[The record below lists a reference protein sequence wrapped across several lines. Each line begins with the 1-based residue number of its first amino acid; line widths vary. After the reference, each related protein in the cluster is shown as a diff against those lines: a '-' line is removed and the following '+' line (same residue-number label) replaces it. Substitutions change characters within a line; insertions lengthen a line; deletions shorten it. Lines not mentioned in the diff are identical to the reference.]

1 MTFSS
6 HAITEKHHT
15 DLVVDDLVRPNAVKL
30 IAEQWLRKET
40 EREGSLESRLIGYRY
55 LSVNT
60 QGKQCDTKELA

>member
-6 HAITEKHHT
+6 HAITEKHNA
-15 DLVVDDLVRPNAVKL
+15 DFVVDDLVRPNAVKL

-40 EREGSLESRLIGYRY
+40 EREGSLESRLMRYRY

-60 QGKQCDTKELA
+60 KGKQCDTKELA